1 MDSIDFIGIGAPK
14 SGSTWLSKCLEEH
27 PQILLS
33 SKKTRKEVLF
43 FNTDDIWG
51 EHKTNRLSCYNRGFE
66 WYLQQFPEPKVGY
79 LRGEFSASYMADP
92 VAYERIKEHLPN
104 VKLVAI
110 LRNPVDMV
118 YSSYWYFYHGTLL
131 DVPESFSESL
141 SKGMFID
148 KGFYY
153 KHLKKFYDNFPA
165 DNIHVVIYD
174 DTIKNPTSVTRDLY
188 NFLGVDPSF
197 IPPSIDKRIN
207 SAYETKSKLLK
218 DIIHKCMVAIDRLEL
233 ENIRMRILESRTL
246 FNIYSTINKR
256 PSQYPKMSVDD
267 RKKCVEIF
275 MDDINSLEKLLNRDF
290 SSWKSVES

>member
-1 MDSIDFIGIGAPK
+1 MANRLYGTIVNVIQGKINA
-14 SGSTWLSKCLEEH
+14 H
-27 PQILLS
+27 VQILW
-33 SKKTRKEVLF
+33 KKTP
-43 FNTDDIWG
+43 
-51 EHKTNRLSCYNRGFE
+51 LSVIITRASCE
-66 WYLQQFPEPKVGY
+66 DMHL
-79 LRGEFSASYMADP
+79 SA
-92 VAYERIKEHLPN
+92 
-104 VKLVAI
+104 
-110 LRNPVDMV
+110 
-118 YSSYWYFYHGTLL
+118 G
-131 DVPESFSESL
+131 
-141 SKGMFID
+141 
-148 KGFYY
+148 
-153 KHLKKFYDNFPA
+153 

-233 ENIRMRILESRTL
+233 ENVRMRILESRTL